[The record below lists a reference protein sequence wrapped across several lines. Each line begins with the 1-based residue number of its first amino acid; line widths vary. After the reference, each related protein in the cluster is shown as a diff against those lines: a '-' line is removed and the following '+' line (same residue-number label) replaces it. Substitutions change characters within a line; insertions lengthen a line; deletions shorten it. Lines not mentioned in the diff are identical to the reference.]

1 MRLSTDLTL
10 LLVLAALFIF
20 HSPFTRW
27 WASLQLPWYTV
38 FVLWFFVI
46 LLIALNSHFGGARR
60 GDKEQG
66 QRADKER

>member
-1 MRLSTDLTL
+1 MRVSTDLTL

-27 WASLQLPWYTV
+27 WAGLQLPWYTV

-46 LLIALNSHFGGARR
+46 LLIALNSIGG
-60 GDKEQG
+60 
-66 QRADKER
+66 RAGKGE

>member
-1 MRLSTDLTL
+1 MRPSTDLTV

-38 FVLWFFVI
+38 FVLWFIVI
-46 LLIALNSHFGGARR
+46 LLIALNSLSGGNR
-60 GDKEQG
+60 GGD
-66 QRADKER
+66 

>member
-1 MRLSTDLTL
+1 MRPSTDLTL

-38 FVLWFFVI
+38 FVLWFLLIV
-46 LLIALNSHFGGARR
+46 LIALNNRAGESRSDDSKTGG
-60 GDKEQG
+60 D
-66 QRADKER
+66 

>member
-27 WASLQLPWYTV
+27 WTGLQLPWYTV
-38 FVLWFFVI
+38 FVFWFFI
-46 LLIALNSHFGGARR
+46 TFLIALNSYSGGSR
-60 GDKEQG
+60 GGD
-66 QRADKER
+66 